1 MRLYLQGTNTGDAAR
16 AQRQAQCAQGVQYL
30 PSRGLSRW
38 AAQGRPVSEAEAED
52 GARSN
57 ESMSKVSPPASS
69 GELA

>member
-1 MRLYLQGTNTGDAAR
+1 MRLYLQGAQIQDALSVS
-16 AQRQAQCAQGVQYL
+16 GSSIKPYL

-57 ESMSKVSPPASS
+57 ESMSKVSLASS